1 MSPTSNNDIKD
12 RARLARQMLRD
23 FPVSKPSEDYERMMS
38 EPPPES
44 TTSSMGF
51 DPDNEALVSTRQI
64 DEVSTDLDDDT
75 SGMLVQLRESA
86 RKYKHYNPP
95 EPAVAIDTSTIAKA
109 FPDFSQVCH
118 SASESY
124 ASIEAGRGY
133 QHGDSQTEAYL
144 AQWRDDAPRKPR
156 NKANDSLVDMSS
168 PKKQNHAPTNN
179 IPRSSQQPSPKHIP
193 EQQIKAVVDNT
204 SLMDFTNLNL
214 TRSTLTPPKSSQHK
228 METLAQMSKQD
239 ERELYPTSA
248 TDGKTRTSPTL
259 AKTTEYGSAGSRNS
273 SQEQR
278 RVPSAYHARV
288 TDEADESYVSDHRLP
303 RNSRFASPSA
313 KTLAPA
319 TKFKSAQ
326 GIVQTESPNISQK
339 KNGTNNVPSL
349 NEQFQNTQYSGA
361 QSSYIM
367 PSLPELSELITGTY
381 NDGTPVFS
389 HSSKPRASRFTGAKD
404 GKTVVKPEHAI
415 VDEIELPK
423 DEQDIMMQLQLL
435 QDRVR
440 DLEAMRAETQI
451 FVQEVQQENMA
462 LKQEK
467 MESRKWRRSDSAL
480 GSTDGSDLHQD
491 EDRGS
496 RRSLIE
502 RTRKHPVLPPVHSL
516 LTLLLGL
523 EASLRLMQEQYDA
536 EKRKTVV
543 QDVVIKNVSQD
554 RDAATKQLAVAFFAM
569 EQLKNDNLRLKEEN
583 VRLESEL
590 RSKSDLITRM
600 VQQQQAEDNLR
611 DRFEHN
617 NDLIH
622 TVMEKPQ
629 PEMEKTQKQKSQK
642 TDIVPSQKDL
652 ASPGQLRCPGLYSD
666 KFEDTEDLIRKIME
680 KPLANEPATNVSVKP
695 AKEISAKSSKEVSHN
710 PSKEVPSKPVKEQS
724 TAATHDDFNRTEKAI
739 QKAQEPA
746 KVVPSTP
753 TKATGVKFSKKQSA
767 AADQASHKMEEVLT
781 RARRNSSGVR
791 QPNFESKATQTQ
803 TNQGTFD
810 KHSPGGTRYRDSQRR
825 EKFVLGENSFVSDN
839 GEISICEQARQRSEE
854 RSLNSRDATINTE
867 AVAKQQDDNDV
878 SGAVTHLTALAV
890 STWLLISCLRTN
902 LLTQLQDTDFSE
914 MRAKIEHERIA
925 RKQRKIHPNVKMRYS
940 VNVKE
945 HLPTHSNNEP
955 SPLEM
960 HRTLSLKGSAMDG
973 RKGLDKQTS
982 KSQAE
987 LDEVNNGPHLLEG
1000 NANPMNRHPTQGSL
1014 RNIIVVTLKTL
1025 FLCNA
1030 INAKALVWKT

>member
-1 MSPTSNNDIKD
+1 MIVSRLLDHASWVVLFTPDLCRFSRPLRRQLDRDRILPTQSIELTCSKMSPTSNRDIKD

-51 DPDNEALVSTRQI
+51 DPDNEALMSTRQI

-133 QHGDSQTEAYL
+133 QPGDSQTEAYL

-156 NKANDSLVDMSS
+156 NKANDSLVDVSS
-168 PKKQNHAPTNN
+168 LKKQNHAPTNN
-179 IPRSSQQPSPKHIP
+179 VPKSSQQPSPKHIP
-193 EQQIKAVVDNT
+193 EREIDTVVDNA

-214 TRSTLTPPKSSQHK
+214 TRSTLTPPKSSQRK
-228 METLAQMSKQD
+228 METLGDMSKQD
-239 ERELYPTSA
+239 ERELYPINA
-248 TDGKTRTSPTL
+248 TDGKTQTSPTL

-278 RVPSAYHARV
+278 RVPTAYHARV

-313 KTLAPA
+313 KILTPVS
-319 TKFKSAQ
+319 KFKSAQ
-326 GIVQTESPNISQK
+326 GNVQTESSKISQK
-339 KNGTNNVPSL
+339 KNGTNDMQYL
-349 NEQFQNTQYSGA
+349 NEQFQDTQYSGA
-361 QSSYIM
+361 QASYIM

-404 GKTVVKPEHAI
+404 GKTVVKPEHAV

-440 DLEAMRAETQI
+440 DLEAIRAETQV
-451 FVQEVQQENMA
+451 FVQEVQEENMA

-467 MESRKWRRSDSAL
+467 VESRNWRRSDSAL

-502 RTRKHPVLPPVHSL
+502 RTRKHPLLSPVHYL
-516 LTLLLGL
+516 LTLFLGL

-536 EKRKTVV
+536 EKRKTIV

-569 EQLKNDNLRLKEEN
+569 EQLKNENLRLKEEKS
-583 VRLESEL
+583 RLESEL
-590 RSKSDLITRM
+590 HSKDDLITRV

-611 DRFEHN
+611 DRFEHTD
-617 NDLIH
+617 DLIH
-622 TVMEKPQ
+622 AIMEKPQ
-629 PEMEKTQKQKSQK
+629 TEKSQPQIEK
-642 TDIVPSQKDL
+642 AQKKSSKKSDNVPSQKEFI
-652 ASPGQLRCPGLYSD
+652 SPSQVRFPGLYSD

-680 KPLANEPATNVSVKP
+680 KPIANKP
-695 AKEISAKSSKEVSHN
+695 ANDVSAKAAREISAKSSKEVSQN
-710 PSKEVPSKPVKEQS
+710 PSKEVPSKPTKEQS
-724 TAATHDDFNRTEKAI
+724 TGAIHDNFNRTDKVI
-739 QKAQEPA
+739 QRPQGPA

-753 TKATGVKFSKKQSA
+753 TKATGVKFGKKQSTA
-767 AADQASHKMEEVLT
+767 ANQASHSVEEVLT

-803 TNQGTFD
+803 TNQGTFE
-810 KHSPGGTRYRDSQRR
+810 KHSPGGTRCRDSHRR

-839 GEISICEQARQRSEE
+839 GEISISEQARQRSEE
-854 RSLNSRDATINTE
+854 RSLSSRDVTINTE
-867 AVAKQQDDNDV
+867 AVAKRQDDNEV
-878 SGAVTHLTALAV
+878 SGVVTHLTALAV
-890 STWLLISCLRTN
+890 STWPLINCLKTN
-902 LLTQLQDTDFSE
+902 LLT
-914 MRAKIEHERIA
+914 R
-925 RKQRKIHPNVKMRYS
+925 P
-940 VNVKE
+940 
-945 HLPTHSNNEP
+945 
-955 SPLEM
+955 
-960 HRTLSLKGSAMDG
+960 
-973 RKGLDKQTS
+973 
-982 KSQAE
+982 
-987 LDEVNNGPHLLEG
+987 
-1000 NANPMNRHPTQGSL
+1000 
-1014 RNIIVVTLKTL
+1014 
-1025 FLCNA
+1025 
-1030 INAKALVWKT
+1030 